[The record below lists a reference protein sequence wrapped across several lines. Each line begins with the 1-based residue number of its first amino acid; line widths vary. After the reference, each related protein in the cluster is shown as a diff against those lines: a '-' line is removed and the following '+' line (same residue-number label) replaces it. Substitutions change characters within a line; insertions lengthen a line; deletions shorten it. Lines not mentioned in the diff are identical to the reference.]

1 MYGSTPFKV
10 ALGPIAD
17 AVAQKTVEN
26 SPNTF
31 SQAQVAGFGPAQHA
45 EKTLE
50 QRAQDREAA
59 FQQELRQKY
68 PLAFQVQSAIGPVQS
83 AFVDVAQRGPK
94 TIR

>member
-31 SQAQVAGFGPAQHA
+31 SQAQFAGIGPAQHA

-50 QRAQDREAA
+50 TRKQNEEVA
-59 FQQELRQKY
+59 FQQYLRQKY
-68 PLAFQVQSAIGPVQS
+68 PLAFQVQHAIGPVQS
-83 AFVDVAQRGPK
+83 AFVDFAQKGPK
-94 TIR
+94 TIL